1 MQIFF
6 KNEQGE
12 QLEVIDVDN
21 VSKEKILEVQA
32 RFDNK
37 KLIKAEFTFIEGT
50 LVNEINEI
58 LDEHRSERIVA
69 YTITIAD

>member
-12 QLEVIDVDN
+12 QLEVIDMDN
-21 VSKEKILEVQA
+21 VTKERIIEVQD
-32 RFDNK
+32 RFDRK
-37 KLIKAEFTFIEGT
+37 RLIKVEFTFVEGT

-58 LDEHRSERIVA
+58 LDEHKSEKVVA
-69 YTITIAD
+69 YTITIGD

>member
-37 KLIKAEFTFIEGT
+37 KLIKAEFTFID
-50 LVNEINEI
+50 EI